1 MYKRVRIL
9 IITAISAIMM
19 ASCSCGEKY
28 DYSVS
33 DLEISYS
40 VPMIA
45 GPNTNHLPPTIAL
58 DLQEILD
65 TNDTEGMRIDKARL
79 KTATVFPNDSLG
91 FSNINAFMLSFASFN
106 ESVLMVEAAVKNPI
120 EQGVDSVRLDIS
132 EEADLGEIMQER
144 GLFVVLDADG
154 IEDYWDGDR
163 YFKINLEFELTIK

>member
-40 VPMIA
+40 LIFA
-45 GPNTNHLPPTIAL
+45 GPNTNEEPPTIEL
-58 DLQEILD
+58 DLKEILD
-65 TNDTEGMRIDKARL
+65 TNNTEGMRINKARL
-79 KTATVFPNDSLG
+79 KSATVFPNDSLG
-91 FSNINAFMLSFASFN
+91 FSNINAFVLSFSSN
-106 ESVLMVEAAVKNPI
+106 NKSVLMVDAAVKNPI

-132 EEADLGEIMQER
+132 EEADLGEIMEER
-144 GLFVVLDADG
+144 EFIVVLDADF
-154 IEDYWDGDR
+154 IDDYWDGNRD
-163 YFKINLEFELTIK
+163 FKINLEFELTIK